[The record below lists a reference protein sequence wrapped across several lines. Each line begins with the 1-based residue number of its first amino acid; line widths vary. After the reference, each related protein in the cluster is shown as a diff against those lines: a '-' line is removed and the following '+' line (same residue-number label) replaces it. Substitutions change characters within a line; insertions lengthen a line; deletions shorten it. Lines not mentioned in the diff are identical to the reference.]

1 VLVDLYCGAGGA
13 TKGYQQAGFFVI
25 GVDINPQPNYCGDA
39 FIQMD
44 ALEFMA
50 RLATTGLIFLYE
62 HETSLGHDV
71 EFRLDDIA
79 AFHGSP
85 PCQFHS
91 GMTNCRPGLKDEYTD
106 LISETRDFFE
116 WFGIPWVIENV
127 MGSPLRPDLLLCG
140 QMFGREL
147 YRHRLFESNV
157 PLNPPTQLVPARY
170 PHRECGWGH
179 PLPASKAGHWTPG
192 TIMSVAGHMAP
203 VALARKIMEI
213 DWTNREELAESIP
226 PYYSEHVGVDLLSH
240 IYGIDFRKQ
249 LQIPPGLQ
257 WEVAA
262 R

>member
-1 VLVDLYCGAGGA
+1 VSKPIIVDLYCGAGGA

-25 GVDINPQPNYCGDA
+25 GVDINPQPNYCGDVFVQA
-39 FIQMD
+39 D

-50 RLATTGLIFLYE
+50 GLAESGFVFLSNFSGGSMLRL
-62 HETSLGHDV
+62 
-71 EFRLDDIA
+71 RDIA

-91 GMTNCRPGLKDEYTD
+91 GMTNCRPGLKDSYAD

-116 WFGIPWVIENV
+116 WFGLPYVIENV

-147 YRHRLFESNV
+147 YRHRLFETNIVLPAPV
-157 PLNPPTQLVPARY
+157 PLTPARF
-170 PHRECGWGH
+170 PHRECGWDH
-179 PLPASKAGHWTPG
+179 PLPASKAGHWEPG

-226 PYYSEHVGVDLLSH
+226 PYYSEFVGGFLMAHIGRGFPVDVP
-240 IYGIDFRKQ
+240 IDVAT
-249 LQIPPGLQ
+249 GEEQ
-257 WEVAA
+257 WA
-262 R
+262 